1 MAWMNDE
8 RLHMSP
14 VHKRMQMS
22 VAHVEP
28 GPAVLSTPGIFLL
41 DASACS
47 EPDVGLECGSA
58 VGEEVPGL
66 GFVALADGRAR
77 T

>member
-28 GPAVLSTPGIFLL
+28 GPAVLSTPGFFCLMRQPVVNPT
-41 DASACS
+41 SAW
-47 EPDVGLECGSA
+47 SA
-58 VGEEVPGL
+58 DQL
-66 GFVALADGRAR
+66 SAR
-77 T
+77 KCQTWVLWR